1 MERKLYIKPNI
12 EQTKVGVVLMQ
23 TISQNTG
30 DAPVIDDG
38 EEPGSNSGSIWEIEP
53 PQNSDDLME

>member
-38 EEPGSNSGSIWEIEP
+38 EELGSNSASIWDSEP
-53 PQNSDDLME
+53 LSDGGTEME

>member
-1 MERKLYIKPNI
+1 
-12 EQTKVGVVLMQ
+12 MQ

-38 EEPGSNSGSIWEIEP
+38 EELGSNSASIWDSEP
-53 PQNSDDLME
+53 QQNSDDLME

>member
-12 EQTKVGVVLMQ
+12 EQTKEGVVLMQ

-38 EEPGSNSGSIWEIEP
+38 EELGSNSGSIWEIEP

>member
-1 MERKLYIKPNI
+1 MERKIYIQPNI
-12 EQTKVGVVLMQ
+12 EQTKVGVGLMQ

-38 EEPGSNSGSIWEIEP
+38 EELGSNSASIWDSEP
-53 PQNSDDLME
+53 QQNSDDLME